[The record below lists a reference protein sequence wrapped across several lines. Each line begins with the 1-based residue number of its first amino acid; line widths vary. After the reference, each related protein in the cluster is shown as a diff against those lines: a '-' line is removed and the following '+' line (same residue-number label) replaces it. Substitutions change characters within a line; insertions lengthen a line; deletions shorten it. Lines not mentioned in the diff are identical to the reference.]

1 MSKLAKRQSK
11 TAIEY
16 AHKCKDK
23 NFADQM
29 IAVYKN
35 ETTNA
40 INSIIGMS
48 RVVETMDRRYQDEEI
63 SKDDLDYFCLS
74 IGLKKLSSQFRKFV
88 CIGRHADKFTQ
99 YIDKMPQS
107 ISVLYEIT
115 TLDAELF
122 ETLLDKNLIYPN
134 LSLSKLK
141 HLAQKPQRKTSPP
154 SQSLDGITITF
165 EPDTLSEQSKEILIL
180 ILKKVKQSS
189 DLTAKLPSTAPLA
202 RYIKDELA
210 RDEIIDVA
218 SKPTRS
224 QIPAI
229 H

>member
-35 ETTNA
+35 ETTTA

-48 RVVETMDRRYQDEEI
+48 KAVETMDRRYRNEEI
-63 SKDDLDYFCLS
+63 SNDDLEYFCLS
-74 IGLKKLSSQFRKFV
+74 VGLKKLSSQFRKFV
-88 CIGRHADKFTQ
+88 CIGRHADKFME

-115 TLDAELF
+115 TLDPEIF
-122 ETLLDKNLIYPN
+122 ETLIDKNLIYPN

-141 HLAQKPQRKTSPP
+141 HLAQKPQRKTSTP
-154 SQSLDGITITF
+154 SQSFDSITINF

-189 DLTAKLPSTAPLA
+189 DLTVKLPSTAALA
-202 RYIKDELA
+202 TYFEDELA
-210 RDEIIDVA
+210 RDEFIDVE
-218 SKPTRS
+218 SRLTHS